1 MKITYLGHATF
12 LLETGQTSILI
23 DPFDEKVGY
32 PMPKVSP
39 AVVLISHEHGD
50 HNHVAM
56 AAGQPKTIRG
66 LADGQWRSVKEVV
79 DGVTISSVPTY
90 HDGSQG
96 KERGRNTVFIVESE
110 GLRVV
115 HLGDL
120 GHPLDDE
127 AVKAIGRPDVL
138 MIPVGGHY
146 TIDAKQA
153 HDVVARLRPGVII
166 PMHYKTEV
174 NAGWPIAAIDA
185 FAGGA
190 EKSKQVG
197 HTVTAEKG
205 RIPRDSEVWVM
216 NWR

>member
-1 MKITYLGHATF
+1 MKITYVGHATF

-23 DPFDEKVGY
+23 DPFDDKVGY
-32 PMPKVSP
+32 PVPKLSP

-50 HNHVAM
+50 HNHLPM
-56 AAGQPKTIRG
+56 AAGQPKVVRG
-66 LADGQWRSVKEVV
+66 LAEGQWRTVNETV

-90 HDGSQG
+90 HDASQG
-96 KERGRNTVFIVESE
+96 KDRGRNTVFIIQAE

-153 HDVVARLRPGVII
+153 RDVIARLHPGVVI

-174 NAGWPIAAIDA
+174 NAGWPIGAIDA
-185 FAGGA
+185 FTGG

-197 HTVTAEKG
+197 HTVTVEKSKL
-205 RIPRDSEVWVM
+205 PRDPEVWVM
-216 NWR
+216 SWR